1 MPPRPRSQTTADTLA
16 AVAPL
21 VTRVMERALAGHDP
35 PLTLGQYVG
44 LRAVA
49 AGAESAAALARATGV
64 SEAAVSQLMA
74 AFERAGTVQRTAAG
88 DDRRRRQLALT
99 PAGERV
105 LASAE
110 ALVRSRLE
118 PLVAALPPHDAH
130 PLAAALA
137 HLEPILQGHA
147 PPRRPPP
154 PRPPGRH
161 HPNPPPTPPK

>member
-21 VTRVMERALAGHDP
+21 VTRLMERVLAGHDP
-35 PLTLGQYVG
+35 PLTLGQYLG

-49 AGAESAAALARATGV
+49 AGAESAAALARAAGV

-74 AFERAGTVQRTAAG
+74 AFERAGTVRRSAAG

-99 PAGERV
+99 PEGERV
-105 LASAE
+105 LASAQ

-118 PLVAALPPHDAH
+118 PLVASLPPHDAH

-161 HPNPPPTPPK
+161 RPNPPPTPPK